1 MVMRRILYFIVL
13 AAAFASSCTE
23 KGRQEPE
30 TSLPDSLFG
39 DYSGTVVVKS
49 GKDTVVSDL
58 PLRISVSA
66 GQSESTMTITTN
78 PISIAGVEAVSSL
91 KFEDCMVLSYD
102 GAYMFSYESESMNV
116 GVLGDASVIFTGIL
130 SLDGNID
137 SEISITSASAGF
149 DVDFSGH
156 KMTGEESSDALI
168 TDFRFE
174 NSDVTSA
181 VATIDNEKG
190 TVVFMVGDDVT
201 DEQLSSLAPTIK
213 VSEGAAVSPASGV
226 PQDFS
231 AGKKVTYMVTA
242 ENGSSKVY
250 SAYVG
255 GRLSSACD
263 ITGFEFENGDG
274 IASVSINKDEF
285 SVTFVAE
292 ENADLSALVPV
303 ITVSDKAT
311 IDPASGAAQ
320 DFSGGKRV
328 EYTVTAES
336 GAVKVWSV
344 YQEGSLKIVSF
355 PFEAWSKDSNGYP
368 LEPADKIWSSS
379 ASGAAILGGTLSE
392 KIAEGY
398 VGNCAK
404 VTTLEYEGT
413 PSSLIPKITS
423 GSIYIGDFNLGAAFT
438 DRLKCTEFGK
448 PAVSVGITSKPLKF
462 RGYYK
467 YMPGETYL
475 DASDYE
481 NIETLDKKDECSL
494 SAVLYKAK
502 DDSGNE
508 IVLTGHDIS
517 SSEYI
522 VAIAA
527 LGDGTEKTDWTYFD
541 LDFVYNV
548 EYDPAAEYKFTIV
561 SSSSKDGN
569 IFNGAGGSALYMD
582 EFEIVCE

>member
-23 KGRQEPE
+23 NGRQEPE

-91 KFEDCMVLSYD
+91 KFEDCMVLNYD

-311 IDPASGAAQ
+311 IDPA
-320 DFSGGKRV
+320 
-328 EYTVTAES
+328 
-336 GAVKVWSV
+336 
-344 YQEGSLKIVSF
+344 
-355 PFEAWSKDSNGYP
+355 
-368 LEPADKIWSSS
+368 
-379 ASGAAILGGTLSE
+379 
-392 KIAEGY
+392 
-398 VGNCAK
+398 
-404 VTTLEYEGT
+404 
-413 PSSLIPKITS
+413 
-423 GSIYIGDFNLGAAFT
+423 
-438 DRLKCTEFGK
+438 
-448 PAVSVGITSKPLKF
+448 
-462 RGYYK
+462 
-467 YMPGETYL
+467 
-475 DASDYE
+475 
-481 NIETLDKKDECSL
+481 
-494 SAVLYKAK
+494 
-502 DDSGNE
+502 
-508 IVLTGHDIS
+508 
-517 SSEYI
+517 
-522 VAIAA
+522 
-527 LGDGTEKTDWTYFD
+527 
-541 LDFVYNV
+541 
-548 EYDPAAEYKFTIV
+548 
-561 SSSSKDGN
+561 
-569 IFNGAGGSALYMD
+569 
-582 EFEIVCE
+582 